1 MFRFMRSVCRFDWPL
16 GIECD
21 GFVYFLDSHIENTM
35 VEQSD
40 RAPLLDWE
48 EVPPSELVPA
58 APSPETEDSVQSGL
72 SSYPTEG
79 GVQADIS
86 LNARPKSVTAVS
98 GESAHSPQKQHS
110 GQGGDASA
118 TDEEGD
124 CAFHGLSVR
133 DRRITGWEEK
143 DQIVA
148 VFVVTF
154 DTRSGEVNCEIL

>member
-1 MFRFMRSVCRFDWPL
+1 
-16 GIECD
+16 
-21 GFVYFLDSHIENTM
+21 M

-48 EVPPSELVPA
+48 EVPPAELVPA
-58 APSPETEDSVQSGL
+58 APSPETEDSVTLQSGL

-79 GVQADIS
+79 GVRADIS
-86 LNARPKSVTAVS
+86 LNASPARPKIVTAVS

-110 GQGGDASA
+110 GPGGDASA